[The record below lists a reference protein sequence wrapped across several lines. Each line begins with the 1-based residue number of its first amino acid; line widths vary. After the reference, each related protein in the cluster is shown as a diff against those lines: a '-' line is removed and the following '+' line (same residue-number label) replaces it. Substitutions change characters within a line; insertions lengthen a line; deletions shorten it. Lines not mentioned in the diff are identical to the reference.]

1 MCELKKFF
9 CAPFFSECPLAKYR
23 FTGIIVVEKRR
34 YSIYETFH
42 IQESGDFVK
51 SSSAPTMKDVAR
63 EAGVALGTVSKVF
76 NDLPVGE
83 EYRRRVLKAADDLG
97 YQVNSYARGLKTRKT
112 YTVAMILPNVVTPFF
127 AALAQHICHALTKR
141 GYRMLLSVTDFD
153 PEAEQQYIRMAQQ
166 NKVDGI
172 IGLTYNPALQVD
184 SGVPFVSFDRYFS
197 PDVPCVASDNFGGG
211 QLAAKKLVE
220 LGCRRLL
227 FLRTG
232 SRVPGEPDKRGEGFE
247 AFCRTN
253 GVEHDAV
260 RLYDG
265 DSYEPF
271 QTFLKEHT
279 ENGKLL
285 YDGIFCS
292 TDRLSLDIQKIL
304 SGLGLR
310 VPEDVQL
317 IGFDGV
323 PLFADGALPCSTIV
337 QPIPQLAETCVDIL
351 LKENKSDLPSLICL
365 PVNYASGGTTLDNT

>member
-1 MCELKKFF
+1 M
-9 CAPFFSECPLAKYR
+9 
-23 FTGIIVVEKRR
+23 
-34 YSIYETFH
+34 
-42 IQESGDFVK
+42 K

-112 YTVAMILPNVVTPFF
+112 YTVAMILPNIVTPFF

-184 SGVPFVSFDRYFS
+184 SGIPFVSFDRYFS
-197 PDVPCVASDNFGGG
+197 PDIPCVASDNFGGG

-232 SRVPGEPDKRGEGFE
+232 SRVPGESDKRGDGFE
-247 AFCRTN
+247 AFCQTN
-253 GVEHDAV
+253 GVEYDAL

-265 DSYEPF
+265 DSYESF
-271 QTFLKEHT
+271 RTFLQGHI

-292 TDRLSLDIQKIL
+292 TDRLAMDIRKML

-323 PLFADGALPCSTIV
+323 PLYADGELPCSTIV

-351 LKENKSDLPSLICL
+351 LRESKSDLPSLICL
-365 PVNYASGGTTLDNT
+365 PVNYAGGGTTLDNT